1 MSIALWIQAARPK
14 TIVASFCP
22 VLIGAVLALKE
33 DSINPLLFLF
43 TLLTALGIQ
52 ISTNLAND
60 YFDFLKGADTKHR
73 IGPQRIT
80 AAGLV
85 SPATMRLA
93 VFASFV
99 LTVILS
105 IPLIIQGGAIMSLLI
120 CISLLL
126 GYAYTGGPY
135 PLAYLGLGDL
145 FVLVFFGPCATLG
158 TYFLQTG
165 HASLL
170 PILMGLPAGLIS
182 TAILTAN
189 NLRDVESDR
198 AAHKKTLCV
207 RFGRAFGKW
216 EYTLSLSLAII
227 LPCLWGYFLPLLAAP
242 IAWLLIRNAFKAEQP
257 SQFIAVFQKTPPFLL
272 LHSALLIFN
281 ILIKQP

>member
-1 MSIALWIQAARPK
+1 MSIALWVQAARPK
-14 TIVASFCP
+14 TIAASLCP
-22 VLIGAVLALKE
+22 VLIGGSLALQE
-33 DSINPLLFLF
+33 HSTNPLLFLF

-60 YFDFLKGADTKHR
+60 YFDFLKGADNKHR

-93 VFASFV
+93 VLASFT
-99 LTVILS
+99 LTALLS
-105 IPLIIQGGAIMSLLI
+105 IPLIIQGGAAMSLLI
-120 CISLLL
+120 CLSLLL

-145 FVLVFFGPCATLG
+145 FVLIFFGPCATLG

-165 HASLL
+165 HAALL
-170 PILMGLPAGLIS
+170 PALLGLPAGLIS
-182 TAILTAN
+182 TAILAAN

-207 RFGRAFGKW
+207 RFGRTIGKW
-216 EYTLSLSLAII
+216 EYALSLSLATL
-227 LPCLWGYFLPLLAAP
+227 LPCFWGCFLPLLAAP
-242 IAWLLIRNAFKAEQP
+242 FAWLLVRHAFKAQEP
-257 SQFIAVFQKTPPFLL
+257 RQFISVFQKTPPFLL
-272 LHSALLIFN
+272 VHSALLIFN

>member
-1 MSIALWIQAARPK
+1 MSIAMWIQAARPK
-14 TIVASFCP
+14 TIVASLCP
-22 VLIGAVLALKE
+22 VLIGGTLALNE
-33 DSINPLLFLF
+33 HHTHPLLFLF

-52 ISTNLAND
+52 VSTNLAND
-60 YFDFLKGADTKHR
+60 YFDFVKGADTQHR

-99 LTVILS
+99 LTALVS
-105 IPLIIQGGAIMSLLI
+105 IPLILQGGAIMSLLV
-120 CISLLL
+120 CLSLLL

-145 FVLVFFGPCATLG
+145 FVLIFFGPCATLG

-165 HASLL
+165 HASPL

-207 RFGRAFGKW
+207 RFGRTFGKW
-216 EYTLSLSLAII
+216 EYATALILAIVI
-227 LPCLWGYFLPLLAAP
+227 PCLWGYFLPLLAAP
-242 IAWLLIRNAFKAEQP
+242 IAWLLIRNAFKAQEP
-257 SQFIAVFQKTPPFLL
+257 TQFISVFQTTPPFLL
-272 LHSALLIFN
+272 LHTALLIFN
-281 ILIKQP
+281 ILIL

>member
-14 TIVASFCP
+14 TIVASLCP
-22 VLIGAVLALKE
+22 VLVGAVLALRE
-33 DSINPLLFLF
+33 DSIHPLLFFF

-85 SPATMRLA
+85 SPTTMRLA
-93 VFASFV
+93 VFMSFAITA
-99 LTVILS
+99 LLS

-120 CISLLL
+120 CLSLFL

-145 FVLVFFGPCATLG
+145 FVLIFFGPCATLS

-207 RFGRAFGKW
+207 RFGRTFGKW
-216 EYTLSLSLAII
+216 EYTLSLSLALV

-242 IAWLLIRNAFKAEQP
+242 IAWLLIRNAFKAHEP
-257 SQFIAVFQKTPPFLL
+257 TQFISVFQKTPPFLL
-272 LHSALLIFN
+272 VHSALLIFN
-281 ILIKQP
+281 ILTV